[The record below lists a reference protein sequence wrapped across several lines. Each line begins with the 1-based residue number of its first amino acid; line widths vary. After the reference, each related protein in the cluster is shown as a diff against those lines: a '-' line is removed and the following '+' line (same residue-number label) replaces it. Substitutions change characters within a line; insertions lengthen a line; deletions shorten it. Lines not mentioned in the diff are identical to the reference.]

1 VTVSTH
7 AHIGVVGGGILGVA
21 IARELLASRP
31 GSRVTVLEKEP
42 GLARHQSG
50 RNSGVVH
57 AGLYYEPGSLKAR
70 LCRRGGELLRTY
82 CEQRGLPYHAC
93 GKVLVAT
100 DDAEAHRLTAIR
112 ERAERNGVPDVR
124 LLDQGELRAVEPHA
138 RGVAA
143 LHSPATAVVDFGA
156 VTRAL
161 ADDVAAAGGE
171 IRTRAAVRRVRRL
184 PRDAGVEVTLAADGR
199 RLRFDAL
206 VICAGL
212 HSDRLA
218 VQAGDDPEP
227 RIVAFRG
234 EYHRLAAHRRH
245 LVRGLI
251 YPVPDPSLPFLG
263 VHLSRGVD
271 GEVSVGPNAVL
282 ATAREGYRRRD
293 VDLADLRE
301 ALAWPGTR
309 ALARRYW
316 RVGAAEVLGSLSRAA
331 FARAVRRYVP
341 AVRTSDLRPGRS
353 GVRAQALTR
362 DGRLVDD
369 FWISRLGTVVCLRNA
384 PSPAATSSLAIAEH
398 VVGLLAGE

>member
-1 VTVSTH
+1 VTVSSQ
-7 AHIGVVGGGILGVA
+7 AHIGVIGGGILGVA
-21 IARELLASRP
+21 VARELLASRP

-42 GLARHQSG
+42 ALASHQSG

-70 LCRRGGELLRTY
+70 LCRRGGQLLRTY
-82 CEQRGLPYHAC
+82 CEQRGLPYRAC

-100 DDAEAHRLTAIR
+100 DDTEARRLTAIR
-112 ERAERNGVPDVR
+112 ERAERNGVTDVR
-124 LLDQGELRAVEPHA
+124 LLDPDELRSVEPHA
-138 RGVAA
+138 RGLAA
-143 LHSPATAVVDFGA
+143 LHSPSTAVVDFGA

-161 ADDVAAAGGE
+161 AADVTAAGGE
-171 IRTRAAVRRVRRL
+171 IRTHAAVRRLRRL
-184 PRDAGVEVTLAADGR
+184 PRDAGVEVTLAATGP

-234 EYHRLAAHRRH
+234 EYHRLVAHRRH

-263 VHLSRGVD
+263 VHLSRDVD
-271 GEVSVGPNAVL
+271 GEVTVGPNAVM

-293 VDLADLRE
+293 VDLADLGE

-316 RVGAAEVLGSLSRAA
+316 RVGAGEVAGSLSRAV

-341 AVRTSDLRPGRS
+341 AIRSGDLRAARS

-369 FWISRLGTVVCLRNA
+369 FWISRLGSVVCLRNA

-398 VVGLLAGE
+398 VAALLPET

>member
-1 VTVSTH
+1 VSSH
-7 AHIGVVGGGILGVA
+7 AHIGVIGGGILGVA
-21 IARELLASRP
+21 VARELLASRP
-31 GSRVTVLEKEP
+31 DGRVTLLEKEP
-42 GLARHQSG
+42 ALARHQSG

-70 LCRRGGELLRTY
+70 LCRRGAELLRDY
-82 CEQRGLPYHAC
+82 CGQRGLPYREC

-100 DDAEAHRLTAIR
+100 DDTEAHRLTAIR
-112 ERAERNGVPDVR
+112 DRAESNGVRDVR
-124 LLDQGELRAVEPHA
+124 LLDPDGLRSVEPHA

-143 LHSPATAVVDFGA
+143 LHSPSTAVVDFGA

-161 ADDVAAAGGE
+161 ADDVTAAGGTV
-171 IRTRAAVRRVRRL
+171 RTGTRVERLRRM
-184 PRDAGVEVTLAADGR
+184 PADAGVEVTLADTGR

-212 HSDRLA
+212 QSDRLA

-271 GEVSVGPNAVL
+271 DEVTVGPNAVM

-293 VDLADLRE
+293 VDLADLGE

-316 RVGAAEVLGSLSRAA
+316 RVGAGEVLGSLSRAV
-331 FARAVRRYVP
+331 FARTVRRYVP
-341 AVRTSDLRPGRS
+341 AIRSKDLRPADR

-362 DGRLVDD
+362 DGQLVDD
-369 FWISRLGTVVCLRNA
+369 FWISQLGTVVCLRNA

-398 VVGLLAGE
+398 VVDLLPDA